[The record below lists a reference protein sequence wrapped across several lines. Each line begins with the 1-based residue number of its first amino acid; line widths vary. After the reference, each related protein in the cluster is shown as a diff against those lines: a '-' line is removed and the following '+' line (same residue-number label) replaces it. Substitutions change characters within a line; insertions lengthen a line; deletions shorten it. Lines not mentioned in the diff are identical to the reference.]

1 MTARAPAG
9 RDPMVVVAVALA
21 VVAVAVVA
29 LTLAEI
35 ADLHTPLPYLDQ
47 WSVVDEIGKIR
58 DGSWSVDDLWSQHNE
73 HRPVI
78 PRLFFY
84 ADYWLGDGEN
94 YLTAILMPAFQ
105 LVSAALIVGAAW
117 LVVRDRR
124 DGGPIAAGALA
135 VALAMQFTTAQ
146 IENFITG
153 YNVQFD
159 CGFAFAL
166 GSFAALLLP
175 GIRRHRRPLLP
186 PVAAAAIAVVLAALA
201 QLSIANGLAC
211 WPLLALAAAW
221 CGFPRRYW
229 AAFIAVGALVTLLYF
244 IGYERPPDGAD
255 PVEGI
260 KHPLRLIEFFLLLM
274 GSPFIVL
281 FDTTVAKVLGA
292 VALLSAVPLVV
303 DAIRRRDREAG
314 VVFLYSV
321 MAFVL
326 IGTAIIAAG
335 RSPLG
340 EVQATSPRYAQGPAA
355 YWACLAILWGVA
367 LLRARG
373 VLARLAPQFLFG
385 FLVATALAT
394 YWDAV
399 DPWEERF
406 HSLGLTEDS
415 IRSGVY
421 DRNQIAFIYPPERA
435 AEVVALISVLR
446 DGHYSVFNGSN
457 DSDYLGL
464 PISTFQSRPA
474 ACVGA
479 FDGSVPVDAT
489 EGAGVGGW
497 AWDTSKSGLVDKV
510 LLADSSGTIV
520 GFANHRVPRPD
531 VPPAVGLVKSD
542 DSGWFGY
549 SLASATP
556 VTAYALVADG
566 VCALVGQHSV
576 TAGASG

>member
-21 VVAVAVVA
+21 VLAVAVVA

-35 ADLHTPLPYLDQ
+35 ADVHTALPYLDQ
-47 WSVVDEIGKIR
+47 WSVVDEVGKIK
-58 DGSWSVDDLWSQHNE
+58 DGSWGFDDLWSQHNE
-73 HRPVI
+73 HRPVV

-84 ADYWLGDGEN
+84 ADYWLGDGKN
-94 YLTAILMPAFQ
+94 YLNAILMPAFQ
-105 LVSAALIVGAAW
+105 LVSAALIAGAAW
-117 LVVRDRR
+117 LVVRERR
-124 DGGPIAAGALA
+124 GGRPVAWGALA

-166 GSFAALLLP
+166 GSFAALVLP
-175 GIRRHRRPLLP
+175 GIRRHRRPLVP
-186 PVAAAAIAVVLAALA
+186 PIAAAAIAIVLAALS
-201 QLSIANGLAC
+201 QLSVANGVAC
-211 WPLLALAAAW
+211 WPVLALAAAW

-229 AAFIAVGALVTLLYF
+229 AAFIAIGAVVTLLYF

-260 KHPLRLIEFFLLLM
+260 KHPLRLAEFFLLLM

-281 FDTTVAKVLGA
+281 FNNTAAKFLGA
-292 VALLSAVPLVV
+292 IAVVAAIPLAVESV
-303 DAIRRRDREAG
+303 RRRDRHVG

-355 YWACLAILWGVA
+355 YWACLAILWGLA
-367 LLRARG
+367 LLRVRRSF
-373 VLARLAPQFLFG
+373 LARLAPQLLFG
-385 FLVATALAT
+385 FLVGTALAT

-399 DPWEERF
+399 DPWDERF
-406 HSLGLTEDS
+406 HSLGLTEDA

-421 DRNQIAFIYPPERA
+421 DRAQIALLYPADRT
-435 AEVVALISVLR
+435 AEVVRLIPILR
-446 DGHYSVFNGSN
+446 NGHYSVFNGSN
-457 DSDYLGL
+457 DSDYMGL
-464 PISTFQSRPA
+464 PISTFTSRPA

-479 FDGSVPVDAT
+479 FDGPVPVAAA
-489 EGAGVGGW
+489 EGSGVGGW
-497 AWDTSKSGLVDKV
+497 AWDTSKSALVDKV

-520 GFANHRVPRPD
+520 GFANQRVSRPD
-531 VPPAVGLVKSD
+531 VPAALGLVKSA
-542 DSGWFGY
+542 DSGWRGY

-556 VTAYALVADG
+556 VTAYAVVADG
-566 VCALVGQHSV
+566 VCALEGEHSIP
-576 TAGASG
+576 GG